1 MTDSIYH
8 VNGDLVPAAEATIS
22 VEDRGFLHGDAAF
35 ETFRAY
41 GGSVFAWDAHRERLE
56 NTCAS
61 LGMADA
67 VPADLRERVRETLAA
82 NGFENAALRVS
93 VTRGVQP
100 GTFPPRSEVNPT
112 VIVLARPLP
121 RGGLKGESVWEES
134 ATVATI
140 ETGRI
145 DSAAIRTGRRTHG
158 YLNGILARE
167 EPDPQVDDA
176 LFFDADGAIIK
187 GTTSDL
193 FFVENGTL
201 KTPRIGEEFLPEVT
215 RSVVLDIASEESFPV
230 EKGRYDADTVRR
242 ADEVFLTNTTWG
254 VRPVGKLNRRN
265 MEVGPITRLLSR
277 LFRKRIESEHYA

>member
-35 ETFRAY
+35 ETVRAY

-67 VPADLRERVRETLAA
+67 VPADLRDRVRETLAA
-82 NGFENAALRVS
+82 NEFENAALRVS

-100 GTFPPRSEVNPT
+100 GTFPPRSDVNPT

-121 RGGLKGESVWEES
+121 RGGLKGESVWEEP

-140 ETGRI
+140 ETGRT
-145 DSAAIRTGRRTHG
+145 DSAAIHTGRRTHG
-158 YLNGILARE
+158 YLNGILAGV
-167 EPDPQVDDA
+167 EPDRQVDDA
-176 LFFDADGAIIK
+176 LFFDADGAILK
-187 GTTSDL
+187 GATSDL

-201 KTPRIGEEFLPEVT
+201 KTPREGEFLPEVT

-230 EKGRYDADTVRR
+230 EEGRYDADTVRR
-242 ADEVFLTNTTWG
+242 ADEVFLTNTTWE